1 MINIFKNIKE
11 IENLKKRYLDIKNE
25 NDEKLVDTEIK
36 NIIDQQK
43 LSRMLTRV

>member
-1 MINIFKNIKE
+1 M
-11 IENLKKRYLDIKNE
+11 DIKNE
-25 NDEKLVDTEIK
+25 NDDGKLVETEIK